1 VRRYIA
7 FSGLSESSVRH
18 MLGDFIPKESLQT
31 ATIAG
36 IAESVQDAVQFRFLP
51 APLSQDQLS
60 ELIQIPSGS

>member
-1 VRRYIA
+1 
-7 FSGLSESSVRH
+7 